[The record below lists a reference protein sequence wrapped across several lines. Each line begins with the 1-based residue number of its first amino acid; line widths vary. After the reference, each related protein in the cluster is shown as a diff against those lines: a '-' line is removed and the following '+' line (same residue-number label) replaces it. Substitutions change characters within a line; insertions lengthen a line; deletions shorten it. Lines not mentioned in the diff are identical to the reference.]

1 MKPQICAQIDELFV
15 EVLNGY
21 GQKECRS
28 LGRVIEVA
36 SEDIL
41 RSCVDARDEIITSHG
56 HFQDSSNREEI
67 YER

>member
-28 LGRVIEVA
+28 LGRVIEMA

-41 RSCVDARDEIITSHG
+41 RSCVDARGRNYHLSWAFSG
-56 HFQDSSNREEI
+56 
-67 YER
+67 